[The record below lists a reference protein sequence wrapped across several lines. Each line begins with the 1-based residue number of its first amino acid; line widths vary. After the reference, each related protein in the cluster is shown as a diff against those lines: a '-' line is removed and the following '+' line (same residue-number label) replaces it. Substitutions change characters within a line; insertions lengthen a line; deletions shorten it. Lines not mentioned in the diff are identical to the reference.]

1 MPSEL
6 SIAWRWR
13 KGVTLAAA
21 PDGVAR
27 LTIDGGDPVDFRPA
41 SPRVGAALL
50 RLADG
55 ADETSLVSELGDDGE
70 AITQLF
76 YYLFRLRRRGLLV
89 ADVRCAGGLLA
100 TLVPCARDLDVSLPV
115 AATETAWTLS
125 RFAYLRRDG
134 GDLVLECPEAPC
146 AVQVKSADVV
156 CWLHEACAPV
166 RCDPDTPRAKFC
178 ALLARLGFLV
188 DADAQESEPRQT
200 WEFHDQLFHYWARQ
214 HDPFRPHGGTYRF
227 RDRFPPPPA
236 IRPPY
241 AGEALALST
250 ALPRASGSL
259 LEVMESR
266 RSQRAMGA
274 RPVTR
279 DQVAEILYRVA
290 RVKETLDSSLYQGL
304 RRPFPSGGAIHEL
317 EFYLAVGACDGLES
331 GLYHYRGRDHAL
343 TRLERGA
350 AAARD
355 MIDDCAA
362 AWGQPGSPP
371 QCLVVLA
378 SRLPRLAWKY
388 EGIAYKISLMNA
400 GVVIQSLYLVCTDL
414 GLNGSAA
421 GSGRPELFA
430 AATGASSWEETSI
443 AEFGFG
449 SRPD

>member
-13 KGVTLAAA
+13 EGVTLAAA
-21 PDGVAR
+21 HDGVAR

-41 SPRVGAALL
+41 SPKIAAALA

-55 ADETSLVSELGDDGE
+55 ADETSLVSDLGDDGE

-76 YYLFRLRRRGLLV
+76 YYLFRLRQRGLLV
-89 ADVRCAGGLLA
+89 ADVRSAGELLA
-100 TLVPCARDLDVSLPV
+100 TLVPCARDFDISLPPAV
-115 AATETAWTLS
+115 EAAWTLS

-134 GDLVLECPEAPC
+134 DHLVLECPDAPC
-146 AVQVKSADVV
+146 TVHVRSADVV
-156 CWLHEACAPV
+156 RWLHEACASA
-166 RCDPDTPRAKFC
+166 RCDLDMPRARFC
-178 ALLARLGFLV
+178 ALLAKLGFLV
-188 DADAQESEPRQT
+188 DADAKESEPRQT
-200 WEFHDQLFHYWARQ
+200 WEFHDRLFHRWARQ

-227 RDRFPPPPA
+227 RDRFPPQPA
-236 IRPPY
+236 IRPAY
-241 AGEALALST
+241 AGEVLSLST
-250 ALPRASGSL
+250 VSPRASGSL

-266 RSQRAMGA
+266 RSQRAMGG

-279 DQVAEILYRVA
+279 DQVAEILFRVA
-290 RVKETLDSSLYQGL
+290 RMKETLDSPLYQGL
-304 RRPFPSGGAIHEL
+304 RRPFPSGGTIHEL
-317 EFYLAVGACDGLES
+317 EFYLAVGACDGLAS
-331 GLYHYRGRDHAL
+331 GFYHYRGRDHAL

-350 AAARD
+350 AAGRE

-362 AWGQPGSPP
+362 AWGQPGFPP